1 MIFGW
6 LTAALGVSVTNVGYT
21 GGAIAQQ
28 ASAVY
33 EATKWAVIYAAVM
46 RWQRNTNG
54 QLTDIRAKL
63 AQRRVVLAENVLD
76 HAKKTWAAERAFVT
90 DTLAARTHKPA
101 YGTVYAVRGIVERT
115 WAEADRQLD
124 YFAMKTGTPVTRCD
138 DIRVSNGMAA
148 ADVDLE
154 ANAMRAA
161 EARALQL
168 DDRRFDRQR
177 VALGLGR
184 GKLQSALSMAQLAGG
199 RETSR
204 RFVEGTINSALGL
217 WGYQDHRW
225 QNPRSWQERRV
236 RTDLLDGYTWQTN
249 PQPQQPQNITIQRDE
264 EGLDALIKRYTG
276 DTAEQ

>member
-6 LTAALGVSVTNVGYT
+6 LSAALGVSVTNVGYT

-46 RWQRNTNG
+46 KWQRNTNG

-63 AQRRVVLAENVLD
+63 SDRRMRLAENVFE

-90 DTLAARTHKPA
+90 DTLAAKANKPV
-101 YGTVYAVRGIVERT
+101 YGTVFAVRDIVERT
-115 WAEADRQLD
+115 WAEADARLD
-124 YFAMKTGTPVTRCD
+124 YLAMKTGTPVTRCD
-138 DIRVSNGMAA
+138 DIRVSSGMAT

-168 DDRRFDRQR
+168 DDRRFDRQLT
-177 VALGLGR
+177 ALGLGK
-184 GKLQSALSMAQLAGG
+184 GKLRNAMSMAQLSGG
-199 RETSR
+199 REMSR
-204 RFVEGTINSALGL
+204 KFVESTINGGLGL

-225 QNPRSWQERRV
+225 ESPRSWQERRV
-236 RTDLLDGYTWQTN
+236 RTDLLDRYSWQTTSS
-249 PQPQQPQNITIQRDE
+249 QPQQQNITIQRDE
-264 EGLDALIKRYTG
+264 EGLDALIQRLSG
-276 DTAEQ
+276 DTAK